1 MNRENKKT
9 NPENIQTENVSEEI
23 LQNLKDAGC
32 DETTIGCYIGC
43 CGCGQDQVKVL
54 KKHRRCLLDMI
65 HEGQKQIDCLDYLL
79 YQMEKEQRK
88 KESEDKH
95 E

>member
-1 MNRENKKT
+1 MNRENEKT

-54 KKHRRCLLDMI
+54 KKHRLFPLRRNGASLSGI
-65 HEGQKQIDCLDYLL
+65 
-79 YQMEKEQRK
+79 
-88 KESEDKH
+88 S
-95 E
+95 

>member
-1 MNRENKKT
+1 MNRENEKT

-54 KKHRRCLLDMI
+54 KKHRRCLLDKI
-65 HEGQKQIDCLDYLL
+65 HDYLL

-88 KESEDKH
+88 KELEDKH

>member
-1 MNRENKKT
+1 MNRENEKT
-9 NPENIQTENVSEEI
+9 NPDNIQTENVSEEI

-43 CGCGQDQVKVL
+43 CGCGLDQVKVL
-54 KKHRRCLLDMI
+54 KKHRRCLLDKI

-88 KESEDKH
+88 KELEDKH